1 MYDENILS
9 GSEMLELLEN
19 APENIFFKDTE
30 CKYRFV
36 TELCSSVHGAN
47 RLGGNAVADFVV
59 FGRIAG
65 AQAAEYVG

>member
-19 APENIFFKDTE
+19 APVNIFFKDTE

-36 TELCSSVHGAN
+36 TELCSSVHGGKEN
-47 RLGGNAVADFVV
+47 SFIERWNYGC
-59 FGRIAG
+59 
-65 AQAAEYVG
+65 

>member
-19 APENIFFKDTE
+19 APANIFFKDTE

-36 TELCSSVHGAN
+36 TELCSSVNGGKENSFITQVSEKIHGFN
-47 RLGGNAVADFVV
+47 SADD
-59 FGRIAG
+59 R
-65 AQAAEYVG
+65 E